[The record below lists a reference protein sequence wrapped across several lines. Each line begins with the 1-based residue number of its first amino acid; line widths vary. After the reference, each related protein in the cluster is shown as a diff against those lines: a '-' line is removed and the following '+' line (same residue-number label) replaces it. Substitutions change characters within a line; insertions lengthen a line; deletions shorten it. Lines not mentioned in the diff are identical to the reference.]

1 MKSSKL
7 PGMLSVKSKKGLDYM
22 DMILKTTDL
31 CKNFK
36 GQMAVNNVSL
46 NIRRNSVYGL
56 LGPNGAGK
64 STILKMLTGIL
75 RPTSGSIEFD
85 GHPWKR
91 NDLEHIGALIEMPPL
106 YENLTAYEN
115 LKVRLTLLGL
125 DDARINEVLQTLI
138 DISRAAVGYQL
149 HIESIDL
156 PAFMQHLFG
165 YMESLCRTK
174 EIRLQMNTVSLPQML
189 KFDRVLIERAIMNV
203 ISNGLDYSPQGGTLY
218 VDVQSNN
225 GFVEI
230 SVTDEGTG
238 FSKEALCHA
247 QERFYMG
254 DQSRNSK
261 LHFGMG
267 LYITNSIMEQ
277 HNGQLILENSKE
289 TGGAKVTM
297 KLPC

>member
-1 MKSSKL
+1 M
-7 PGMLSVKSKKGLDYM
+7 
-22 DMILKTTDL
+22 
-31 CKNFK
+31 
-36 GQMAVNNVSL
+36 Q
-46 NIRRNSVYGL
+46 
-56 LGPNGAGK
+56 
-64 STILKMLTGIL
+64 
-75 RPTSGSIEFD
+75 
-85 GHPWKR
+85 
-91 NDLEHIGALIEMPPL
+91 
-106 YENLTAYEN
+106 AY
-115 LKVRLTLLGL
+115 
-125 DDARINEVLQTLI
+125 IQTLI

-149 HIESIDL
+149 HIENIDL
-156 PAFMQHLFG
+156 PAFMQHLIG

-174 EIRLQMNTVSLPQML
+174 EIRLQMSTVSLPQML
-189 KFDRVLIERAIMNV
+189 KFDKVLIERAIMNV

-218 VDVQSNN
+218 VNVQSNN

-230 SVTDEGTG
+230 SITDEGTG

-277 HNGQLILENSKE
+277 HNGQLVLENSKE
-289 TGGAKVTM
+289 TGGAKVIM